1 MNRLSKALT
10 AALIG
15 LASFTTVVLL
25 AEPSASTPSAPT
37 PSAPTPSAPTPS
49 APTPS
54 APTEQPCPVW
64 AAEQGLTDSQSYD
77 QCFNLWNAGYD
88 TRSITWDEYEWNIQD
103 YRHVFGEDA

>member
-25 AEPSASTPSAPT
+25 AEPSAS
-37 PSAPTPSAPTPS
+37 TPS